1 MALRAFYNEIRAIKV
16 RDLPQYVKP
25 RLSWDNVKKSA
36 DKAVDRYIEKYI
48 DTGSAEPIFHV
59 CFGGMIF
66 SYLLNLPHERRHLAH
81 LEEHG
86 GHH

>member
-1 MALRAFYNEIRAIKV
+1 MALRAFYNEVRAMKV
-16 RDLPQYVKP
+16 RDLPQYIKP

-48 DTGSAEPIFHV
+48 DTGSPEPIFHV

-66 SYLLNLPHERRHLAH
+66 SYLINLPHERRHLAH

>member
-1 MALRAFYNEIRAIKV
+1 MAWRAFYNEIRTKKV
-16 RDLPQYVKP
+16 TDLPEIIKP

-48 DTGSAEPIFHV
+48 DTGSPEPIFHV

-81 LEEHG
+81 QEAA

>member
-1 MALRAFYNEIRAIKV
+1 MALRALYNEIRSTRV
-16 RDLPQYVKP
+16 RDLPSVIKP
-25 RLSWDNVKKSA
+25 RLSWDNVKKGA

-48 DTGSAEPIFHV
+48 ETGSADPLFHV

-66 SYLLNLPHERRHLAH
+66 SYLINLPHERRHLAH
-81 LEEHG
+81 HEESG